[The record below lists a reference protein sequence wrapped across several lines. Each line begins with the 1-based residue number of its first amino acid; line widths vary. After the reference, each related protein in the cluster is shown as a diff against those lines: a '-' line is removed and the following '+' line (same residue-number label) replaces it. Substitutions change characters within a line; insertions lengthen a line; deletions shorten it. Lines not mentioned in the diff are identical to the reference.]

1 MSILMQIQGR
11 LNQAKQW
18 LFKTPERALDQAYE
32 AGVMIEAIEKE
43 YFGGNPIS
51 ASYGNYGQSAQ
62 TYFKRELSACLRTI
76 KVRMKEF
83 TVSSSILRVAD
94 LRISDHRITEVQLS
108 DQTQENYTV
117 DIIDKPAVVLK
128 KLRFIDQILAR
139 YQVEAERSAT
149 RVTIS
154 NDRSTDHSLLNQ
166 PQARR
171 QTDQSVGLES
181 RPAIAPAAHSKAQAE
196 LESTSEALSDRASF
210 LPRSILR
217 TVDRIKQDLDPKA
230 EADVVRNFRSSK
242 TKTTLALKFI
252 LLLIIVPLLT
262 QQFSKNIIIS
272 PIVDYFRTQTDAEVF
287 LNLEMEEDALH
298 ELQRFDERLR
308 FEVLIGKVAPLD
320 ELEIEETVREK
331 AFEIEEVYRH
341 RSADAVKN
349 VFADIL
355 AVAAFMLLLITS
367 KREVAVLK
375 SFIDEIIYGLSDSA
389 KAFIIILFTDIFVGF
404 HSPHGWEIL
413 LEGLSRHLGFPA
425 NRDFIFL
432 FIATFP
438 VILDT
443 VFKYWIFRYLNRIS
457 PSAVATYKNMNE

>member
-1 MSILMQIQGR
+1 MSILMQFPGP

-32 AGVMIEAIEKE
+32 AGLMIEAIENE

-62 TYFKRELSACLRTI
+62 AYFKRELSAYLRTM
-76 KVRMKEF
+76 KVRMQEF
-83 TVSSSILRVAD
+83 AVSSSILR
-94 LRISDHRITEVQLS
+94 ISERRITEVQLPEQVQ
-108 DQTQENYTV
+108 DEYTV
-117 DIIDKPAVVLK
+117 DIIDKPAIVLK
-128 KLRFIDQILAR
+128 KLKFIDLILAR
-139 YQVEAERSAT
+139 YQAESERSAT

-154 NDRSTDHSLLNQ
+154 DDRANDRSLLGQ
-166 PQARR
+166 SQARR
-171 QTDQSVGLES
+171 QAEPSAGEKRS
-181 RPAIAPAAHSKAQAE
+181 AIAPASKEAAE

-262 QQFSKNIIIS
+262 QQFSKNILIS
-272 PIVDYFRTQTDAEVF
+272 PVVDYFRAETDAGVF

-298 ELQRFDERLR
+298 ELQQFEERLR
-308 FEVLIGKVAPLD
+308 FEVLIGKVASLD

-331 AFEIEEVYRH
+331 AAEIEDEYRG

-349 VFADIL
+349 VFADVL
-355 AVAAFMLLLITS
+355 AVAAFMGLLVVS